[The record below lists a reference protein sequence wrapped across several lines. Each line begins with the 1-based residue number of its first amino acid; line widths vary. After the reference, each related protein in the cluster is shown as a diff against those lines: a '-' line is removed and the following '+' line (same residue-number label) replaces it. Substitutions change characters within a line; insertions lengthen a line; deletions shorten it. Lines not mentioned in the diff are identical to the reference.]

1 MMKSM
6 LISIIMGI
14 ITKMIIMSII
24 KSIMNMM
31 RLGIRRMIGMVIII
45 MKNMNIIIMIK
56 SRIRL
61 GIMKIMSSKNKI
73 IRRKRLKRRRVMGIS
88 ARLISP
94 ITISITIHI
103 LITFHFF
110 TTINRNIISIKVI
123 KFCFI
128 GSSTLLT
135 TSITKYLN
143 DYIQTYFALL

>member
-31 RLGIRRMIGMVIII
+31 KLGIRRMI
-45 MKNMNIIIMIK
+45 
-56 SRIRL
+56 
-61 GIMKIMSSKNKI
+61 SSNNKI
-73 IRRKRLKRRRVMGIS
+73 IRRKRLEMGRLASITT
-88 ARLISP
+88 RLISP

-103 LITFHFF
+103 LITFH
-110 TTINRNIISIKVI
+110 TINRNIIPIKVI

-128 GSSTLLT
+128 GSSTLLK
-135 TSITKYLN
+135 TSITKYLH